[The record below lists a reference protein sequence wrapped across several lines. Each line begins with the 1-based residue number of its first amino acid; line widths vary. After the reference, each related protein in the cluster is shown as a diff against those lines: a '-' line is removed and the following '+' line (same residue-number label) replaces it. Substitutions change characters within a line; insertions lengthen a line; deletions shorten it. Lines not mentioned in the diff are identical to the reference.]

1 MAQPPNKKQ
10 KTAGPVAPPPI
21 VFQSPGIQPDVRLK
35 VFNTEFHVHST
46 ILKLYSAF
54 FRKFL
59 DSPDKA
65 QVTAEP
71 ANLSISTRMPIAPTR
86 FKYEWVTKMDD
97 DISEE
102 EQTTNDAIGWYWLL
116 LLLQQLMRLV
126 IFCPSITNTMKVP
139 RYLTIGKNGRNK
151 LQCSTSS
158 GKLASHIRMTVSY

>member
-10 KTAGPVAPPPI
+10 KTAGPAAPPPI

-102 EQTTNDAIGWYWLL
+102 EQTTNDAIGWY
-116 LLLQQLMRLV
+116 LV
-126 IFCPSITNTMKVP
+126 AITVAAAHEVSNILSIYYQHNE
-139 RYLTIGKNGRNK
+139 
-151 LQCSTSS
+151 SS
-158 GKLASHIRMTVSY
+158 TVSYNRQKWSK